1 MKPLSPDEI
10 KLAMINM
17 SESELAAMSFPGL
30 HETLWDEREFL
41 GWRDVQNYLFGYIV
55 FWLDDKARGFMLRAA
70 ENQMPAGISAMCV
83 ICRTAQPAP
92 QVSLFVAAK
101 AGKAGERG
109 STVGTYLCADLA
121 CPTLIRMASH
131 SRADSAGTRT
141 PKAAQEGSMIA
152 RLQNFSERVL
162 TDIA

>member
-1 MKPLSPDEI
+1 MKPLNSDEI
-10 KLAMINM
+10 RLAMINM
-17 SESELAAMSFPGL
+17 SETELAAMSFPGL

-70 ENQMPAGISAMCV
+70 ENQMPVGISAMCV

-101 AGKAGERG
+101 AGKAGQRG

-121 CPTLIRMASH
+121 CPNLIRMASH
-131 SRADSAGTRT
+131 RRSDSNGSLTLE
-141 PKAAQEGSMIA
+141 AAQGRGMIT

-162 TDIA
+162 ADIA